1 MKGTVKAISA
11 TIVFEAS
18 AVNRDENIGG
28 NIQSLKKLRRED
40 GVYTFFSRAFLR
52 HHLFNA
58 LVKKYGWKPAKVL
71 AKVRRE
77 KVVVQFNVLEDS
89 ILSSEELDFFG
100 YMYTDGIT
108 FTRKAPV
115 GMTKAVSLE
124 RWEGDMAFY
133 ANHDLVQRAREEGFG
148 AEPNPFSK
156 EEHLSLYKYSVTI
169 DLERIGECEVMIPK
183 EKEKENGNKKEK
195 KKERGNK
202 KGYEMKR
209 IFGVDF
215 NNLKAQKVITME
227 KGEIRLEEHDD
238 FYKIKLSLKEEEK
251 TRRIEQFLDVV
262 LNGFEIHSS
271 TESWSTSPLL
281 LVVATTKIPVVIF
294 DPYVRLSG
302 KKIRLDLLENAFKN
316 TNIEEC
322 RIWYDPRIVEGKV
335 SEEAKVCSDLKELA
349 KWCCTK
355 VKEAPSN
362 GGT

>member
-1 MKGTVKAISA
+1 MKGNVKAISA

-18 AVNRDENIGG
+18 AVNRDESIGG

-40 GVYTFFSRAFLR
+40 GVYTFFSRASLR

-58 LVKKYGWKPAKVL
+58 LVKKHGWKPAKVL
-71 AKVRRE
+71 GGRD
-77 KVVVQFNVLEDS
+77 VVQFNVLEDS

-100 YMYTDGIT
+100 YMYTDEVT

-124 RWEGDMAFY
+124 RWEGDMTFY
-133 ANHDLVQRAREEGFG
+133 ANHDLVQRAREEGFD

-169 DLERIGECEVMIPK
+169 DFERIGECEVMIPV
-183 EKEKENGNKKEK
+183 K
-195 KKERGNK
+195 KKLE
-202 KGYEMKR
+202 R

-215 NNLKAQKVITME
+215 NHLKTQKVITMGE
-227 KGEIRLEEHDD
+227 GEIRLEEHKD
-238 FYKIKLSLKEEEK
+238 FYKIKLSLKKEEK

-281 LVVATTKIPVVIF
+281 LVVATTRIPVVIF

-349 KWCCTK
+349 EWCCEK
-355 VKEAPSN
+355 VNKALSN